1 MKDAFRGDT
10 PHLVSSIE
18 ALLSLDADGA
28 LVPHGI
34 GGHAR
39 DLLSAA
45 AARLT
50 SPMTNAHEDPAFQGN
65 RGRAG
70 INHTGQHCSPSE
82 NFRPQLSSRE
92 CLAQLKAL
100 V

>member
-1 MKDAFRGDT
+1 MKDEFRGDT

-18 ALLSLDADGA
+18 ALLSLDAAGA

-45 AARLT
+45 AVRLSAGT
-50 SPMTNAHEDPAFQGN
+50 QEAYRQGYEQGWHDRACNSPHAYLAAAPHQAPEAPEAQGD
-65 RGRAG
+65 R
-70 INHTGQHCSPSE
+70 HD
-82 NFRPQLSSRE
+82 
-92 CLAQLKAL
+92 K
-100 V
+100 